1 MVGVTLDPGLSIH
14 PGKDLLKELV
24 GVARSYTELGDPDG
38 LVKGLV
44 ELGEVVL
51 EVLSV
56 VSGVVV
62 GDDEVDLAAVAGRH
76 ELLKV
81 VDSLV
86 GLVGVGDGRRADT
99 EALRGEGLDERLV
112 GRGGSS
118 DVDVGAST
126 TNLVG
131 LVEAQ
136 HVRNLIVLLGVGD
149 VGVPALSAPLLVGV
163 EKRNIF
169 EVEGCSVD
177 DCLPVVHPGDLG
189 AGELVSPLRSGNTV
203 VVLGEGKTTFASTT
217 CLERRCLDHRG
228 EASKGQNE
236 GRGKHN
242 E

>member
-1 MVGVTLDPGLSIH
+1 VVGVTLDPGLSVH

-24 GVARSYTELGDPDG
+24 GVARSDTKLGNPNR
-38 LVKGLV
+38 LVEGLV

-56 VSGVVV
+56 VPGVVV

-76 ELLKV
+76 ELLEV

-86 GLVGVGDGRRADT
+86 GLVGVGDGRRADAET
-99 EALRGEGLDERLV
+99 LGGEGLDELLV
-112 GRGGSS
+112 GCGSS
-118 DVDVGAST
+118 CDVDVGTST
-126 TNLVG
+126 TSMVG

-136 HVRNLIVLLGVGD
+136 DVRNLVVLLGIGN

-163 EKRNIF
+163 EKGNVF
-169 EVEGCSVD
+169 KVEGCSVD

-189 AGELVSPLRSGNTV
+189 AGELVSPLGSRNTV
-203 VVLGEGKTTFASTT
+203 VVLGEGKTTLASTT
-217 CLERRCLDHRG
+217 CLKGRCLDHRG
-228 EASKGQNE
+228 EASKGKNE